1 MTSINNV
8 LGSNTDLYIKGYK
21 PELKT
26 NIIGQLKNKQEN
38 KAQKKKIKALK
49 QRMDSK

>member
-26 NIIGQLKNKQEN
+26 DILGQLKNKQEN
-38 KAQKKKIKALK
+38 QAQKKKEKSIEVEN
-49 QRMDSK
+49 